1 MTLQTCFGLD
11 NNENVWLLVQR
22 SAGKTILLQQFTNT
36 LEGLNELSRFIKNHS
51 DKPRI
56 CVKSTGVTEFILLKM
71 LCGIPNSEVMFVSP
85 AGFKQ
90 YQTHSTKSM
99 VKNSSATAYE
109 AEMLAD
115 CAEHMI

>member
-1 MTLQTCFGLD
+1 MTLQTCFGID
-11 NNENVWLLVQR
+11 NNDNVWLLVQR
-22 SAGKTILLQQFTNT
+22 SEGRTIFLQHFKNT
-36 LEGLNELSRFIKNHS
+36 IEGLNELSRFIKNQS

-56 CVKSTGVTEFILLKM
+56 CIKSTGSTALTLLTT
-71 LCGIPNSEVMFVSP
+71 LCSIPNIEVMFVSP

-99 VKNSSATAYE
+99 VKNASATAYE